1 MHAAEPL
8 LSHFE
13 AIERTKKRAENQ
25 IAASFLTSLF
35 QINLPVV
42 LMSPTHM
49 PTTTPTEFEH
59 HPGKKPAQVSST
71 PTMTPTDFEVARETY
86 RKISDNISK
95 IMRGQA
101 SATRHLLAALA
112 AGGHV
117 LLEDYPGTGK
127 TTLAKVLAKSIDAKF
142 KRIQFTPDLL
152 PSDILGVSIFNQR
165 DQEFHFHEGPVFTN
179 ILLAD
184 EINRASP
191 RTQSALLEAMGEG
204 QVSVEGERWDLAGL
218 FFVIAT
224 ENPVEFRGTYPL
236 PEAQMDRFA
245 MQFTL
250 GYVSPA
256 EEVAILTAQQHNHP
270 LDELKPC
277 VTLEEVLEMKRA
289 VENVRISGELKRYV
303 VDLVAATRT
312 APGVQLGASPRASIA
327 LMKTAQAVALFDG
340 GDYVTPEQIQKLA
353 VPVIAH
359 RLVLEPQ
366 ARFSG
371 VTARG
376 VVEDVLKKLKVPA

>member
-1 MHAAEPL
+1 
-8 LSHFE
+8 
-13 AIERTKKRAENQ
+13 
-25 IAASFLTSLF
+25 
-35 QINLPVV
+35 
-42 LMSPTHM
+42 
-49 PTTTPTEFEH
+49 
-59 HPGKKPAQVSST
+59 
-71 PTMTPTDFEVARETY
+71 MTPNHLADARDTY
-86 RKISDNISK
+86 RRIANNISK
-95 IMRGQA
+95 IIRGQD

-127 TTLAKVLAKSIDAKF
+127 TTLAKALAKSIDAGF
-142 KRIQFTPDLL
+142 KRLQFTPDLL
-152 PSDILGVSIFNQR
+152 PSDILGVSIFDQR
-165 DQEFHFHEGPVFTN
+165 DQQFHFHEGPVFTN

-191 RTQSALLEAMGEG
+191 RTQSALLEAMGEA
-204 QVSVEGERWDLAGL
+204 QVSVEGERRNLPEL

-250 GYVSPA
+250 GYVSPE
-256 EEVAILTAQQHNHP
+256 EEVAILTAQEHNHP
-270 LDELKPC
+270 LDELKPAA
-277 VTLEEVLEMKRA
+277 TLAEVIALKRA
-289 VENVRISGELKRYV
+289 VENVRISEELKRYA

-312 APGVQLGASPRASIA
+312 APSVQLGASPRASIA
-327 LMKTAQAVALFDG
+327 LMKTAQAMALFEGHDF
-340 GDYVTPEQIQKLA
+340 VAPEQIQRLA

-359 RLVLEPQ
+359 RVVLEPQ

-371 VTARG
+371 VTARS
-376 VVEDVLKKLKVPA
+376 VVEDILKKTKVPA